1 MKIASHSLSIKKMR
15 VYAYTLTI
23 TLSLVLAQYAFA
35 ACTGGT
41 LCNPLK
47 STTVSGFLISVIEVL
62 LIFAL
67 PVVVFFIM
75 YSGYLFVT
83 AAGDTSQIEKA
94 RASLTWSIIGG
105 VVVLGAQAIM
115 TVVQNTVKAL

>member
-1 MKIASHSLSIKKMR
+1 MDNVFISKRMSSTYARVVGILLLLGFSKLAS
-15 VYAYTLTI
+15 
-23 TLSLVLAQYAFA
+23 A
-35 ACTGGT
+35 ACSAGQ

-47 STTVSGFLISVIEVL
+47 STTITGFLVSIIDVL

-67 PVVVFFIM
+67 PVIVFFII

-94 RASLTWSIIGG
+94 RTSLTWSIIGG
-105 VVVLGAQAIM
+105 VIVLGAQLIV
-115 TVVQNTVKAL
+115 TVIQGTVTAL

>member
-1 MKIASHSLSIKKMR
+1 MDNVFISKRMSSTYAR
-15 VYAYTLTI
+15 VVGIL
-23 TLSLVLAQYAFA
+23 LLLGFSRVAFA
-35 ACTGGT
+35 ACSAGQ

-47 STTVSGFLISVIEVL
+47 STTITGFLVSIIDVL

-67 PVVVFFIM
+67 PVIVFFII

-94 RASLTWSIIGG
+94 RTSLTWSIIGG
-105 VVVLGAQAIM
+105 VIVLGAQLIV
-115 TVVQNTVKAL
+115 TVIQGTVTAL

>member
-1 MKIASHSLSIKKMR
+1 MNKVLSVQSFCRTHIHLLG
-15 VYAYTLTI
+15 VVIFLGYANVALG
-23 TLSLVLAQYAFA
+23 
-35 ACTGGT
+35 ACSAGQ

-47 STTVSGFLISVIEVL
+47 STSITEFLVAVIEVL

-83 AAGDTSQIEKA
+83 ASGDTSQIEKA
-94 RASLTWSIIGG
+94 RTSLTWSIIGG
-105 VVVLGAQAIM
+105 VIVLGAQLIM
-115 TVVQNTVKAL
+115 TVVQNTVEAL

>member
-1 MKIASHSLSIKKMR
+1 MNKALSLKSSYSTYIRLLGVM
-15 VYAYTLTI
+15 VFLGYAKI
-23 TLSLVLAQYAFA
+23 TLG
-35 ACTGGT
+35 ACSAGQ

-47 STTVSGFLISVIEVL
+47 STSITEFLVAVIEVL

-83 AAGDTSQIEKA
+83 ASGDTSQIEKA
-94 RASLTWSIIGG
+94 RTSLTWSIIGG
-105 VVVLGAQAIM
+105 VIVLGAQLIM
-115 TVVQNTVKAL
+115 NVVQNTVKAL

>member
-1 MKIASHSLSIKKMR
+1 MSGTYIHVVATFLLLGLSR
-15 VYAYTLTI
+15 V
-23 TLSLVLAQYAFA
+23 AFG
-35 ACTGGT
+35 ACSAGQ

-47 STTVSGFLISVIEVL
+47 SATITEFLIGIIDVL

-67 PVVVFFIM
+67 PVIVFFII

-94 RASLTWSIIGG
+94 RTSLTWSIIGG
-105 VVVLGAQAIM
+105 VVVLGAKAII
-115 TVVQNTVKAL
+115 TVIQGTVSQL